1 MSDISSEK
9 TSLTE
14 ADYAS
19 LTNLTGKMALFFFF
33 KYKNN

>member
-19 LTNLTGKMALFFFF
+19 LTNLTGKMAYFFSLN
-33 KYKNN
+33 KK